1 MSELRV
7 AHINIRSIV
16 PKFHLLSRF
25 IVTYKYDIVVIS
37 ETWLSANI
45 PDDAISLQGF
55 ALVRRDR
62 ATRGGGVCI
71 YYRSH
76 LRATYIPC
84 ETSFEQAW
92 VGFQLGNRKVAVGVF
107 YNPPDEYYK
116 SFCDKF
122 EEQFTILS
130 LNYDIMFCLGD
141 ININLL
147 ASGNTL
153 DRAYFLSMLESLGLT
168 QIINTPTRGDSLI
181 DVILTTDLDCIVSS
195 GIGEDKFSDHET
207 IFCTI
212 RIPLPSNIPV
222 RKIIRDFKWFDQT
235 AFLNDLSLSPLSNI
249 LYMNNI
255 DDKIDYIMFYL
266 LQLFDTHAPIRT
278 ITVTHRSP
286 PWITDNVKY
295 MMMLRDQALAKYKKT
310 RLDTSWTYYKTLRNF
325 TNQSIKR
332 EKKAFFNNTF
342 MQQSAKYQWKTLKQL
357 NVSKP
362 VSDIPPT
369 LQNVTEINEY
379 FLDNIPVSTSDP
391 ELLTFYR
398 THRLNPNSEKFN
410 FVPIQESE
418 LINIISEIKTKA
430 SGYDSLTIDMVKIS
444 YPLLSSYILHVINSC
459 LLENYFPISWR
470 KAVVHPIPKCSYPVS
485 YGDLRPISILPV
497 FSKIL
502 EKVIFRQL
510 KQFLDFNRVL
520 PDIQSG
526 FRAGHSCTTALLGVS
541 DDIISA
547 IDSSRVVALTLL
559 DFSRAFD
566 TLDHDVLLS
575 ILHYVGLSHSTINM
589 FHSYLANREQCVSL
603 NGATSSFRSVVRGVP
618 QGSILGPLLF
628 SIYTSCFHKKL
639 STCSMHM
646 YADDIQVYYSFTISN
661 SSAAVDTINND
672 IRAIARVSSQHALV
686 LNPSKSVV
694 LLFGNKNCV
703 SLLQNTAK
711 FSIDG
716 VQLPI
721 QLEAKNLGVTFD
733 TQFRFQTHILKCIR
747 LAYINLKLIFPHRH
761 FLSVATKR
769 SLCDSLVLSHFSFCC
784 ELYGPCITANN
795 IARIQRIQ
803 NSCLRFI
810 FGIRKFEPITHKLA
824 EVSWLNMADRRYLR
838 MACLFQKIIT
848 DKQPAYLYN
857 KISFRTDVH
866 TLNLR
871 FKGMLTPPL
880 HRTALYER
888 SFSYQIVKVYN
899 GIPDDLKLLSAKQ
912 FKYTYKRRLLL

>member
-1 MSELRV
+1 MMKAQRE
-7 AHINIRSIV
+7 NY
-16 PKFHLLSRF
+16 LSAGGIIEMNTNTF
-25 IVTYKYDIVVIS
+25 TSDILTYKYDIVVIS

-130 LNYDIMFCLGD
+130 LNYDIMFGLGD

-147 ASGNTL
+147 ASDNTL

-168 QIINTPTRGDSLI
+168 QIINTPTRGDSLIDVILTTDLDCIVSSGIGEDKFSDHETIFCTIRIPLPSNANINTPTRGDSLI

-410 FVPIQESE
+410 F
-418 LINIISEIKTKA
+418 
-430 SGYDSLTIDMVKIS
+430 
-444 YPLLSSYILHVINSC
+444 
-459 LLENYFPISWR
+459 
-470 KAVVHPIPKCSYPVS
+470 
-485 YGDLRPISILPV
+485 
-497 FSKIL
+497 
-502 EKVIFRQL
+502 
-510 KQFLDFNRVL
+510 
-520 PDIQSG
+520 
-526 FRAGHSCTTALLGVS
+526 
-541 DDIISA
+541 
-547 IDSSRVVALTLL
+547 
-559 DFSRAFD
+559 
-566 TLDHDVLLS
+566 
-575 ILHYVGLSHSTINM
+575 
-589 FHSYLANREQCVSL
+589 
-603 NGATSSFRSVVRGVP
+603 
-618 QGSILGPLLF
+618 
-628 SIYTSCFHKKL
+628 
-639 STCSMHM
+639 
-646 YADDIQVYYSFTISN
+646 
-661 SSAAVDTINND
+661 
-672 IRAIARVSSQHALV
+672 
-686 LNPSKSVV
+686 
-694 LLFGNKNCV
+694 
-703 SLLQNTAK
+703 
-711 FSIDG
+711 
-716 VQLPI
+716 
-721 QLEAKNLGVTFD
+721 
-733 TQFRFQTHILKCIR
+733 
-747 LAYINLKLIFPHRH
+747 
-761 FLSVATKR
+761 
-769 SLCDSLVLSHFSFCC
+769 
-784 ELYGPCITANN
+784 
-795 IARIQRIQ
+795 
-803 NSCLRFI
+803 
-810 FGIRKFEPITHKLA
+810 
-824 EVSWLNMADRRYLR
+824 
-838 MACLFQKIIT
+838 
-848 DKQPAYLYN
+848 
-857 KISFRTDVH
+857 
-866 TLNLR
+866 
-871 FKGMLTPPL
+871 
-880 HRTALYER
+880 